1 MTTTAILAASL
12 AALVAA
18 GLTFLLL
25 QRRIVSLQRQGVT
38 LDTQLQAREQELG
51 QQIARFQALQTDYT
65 RLQESST
72 QLREQLSALQIE
84 LGHERRRFEEH
95 QQALQQS
102 REQMANQF
110 KVLANEILDDKS
122 RKFTASNQEN
132 IARILA
138 PLQEKIQH
146 FEKRVEETYDRESKE
161 RFSLAK
167 EIKALQELNQRI
179 SEDAVNLTNAL
190 KGDNK
195 AQGSWGEFV
204 LEKILEKSGLQRG
217 REYEVQ
223 VSMRAEDGSRS
234 QPDVVVHLPESRDIV
249 IDSKVSLKAYDA
261 WCAEDDG
268 DRKAEWLRQHVQSL
282 RNHVKLLAGKDYQ
295 KLDGVNTLDF
305 VLLFVPVEAS
315 FTLAAREDPQLFME
329 AFEKNIIIVVPSTLL
344 ATLRIIQ
351 NIWRLAQQDQ
361 NAHEIARQAGNLYDK
376 FVAFVADLEDIGLKI
391 EATRKS
397 YDKAHNKLSSGRG
410 NIVTR
415 IENLRQLGARTAKR
429 LDEGLLLASGAED
442 LEAPDATQ
450 VDDES
455 DAGSDKE
462 S

>member
-1 MTTTAILAASL
+1 
-12 AALVAA
+12 
-18 GLTFLLL
+18 
-25 QRRIVSLQRQGVT
+25 
-38 LDTQLQAREQELG
+38 
-51 QQIARFQALQTDYT
+51 
-65 RLQESST
+65 
-72 QLREQLSALQIE
+72 
-84 LGHERRRFEEH
+84 
-95 QQALQQS
+95 
-102 REQMANQF
+102 
-110 KVLANEILDDKS
+110 
-122 RKFTASNQEN
+122 
-132 IARILA
+132 
-138 PLQEKIQH
+138 
-146 FEKRVEETYDRESKE
+146 
-161 RFSLAK
+161 
-167 EIKALQELNQRI
+167 
-179 SEDAVNLTNAL
+179 LTNAL